1 LSLLTVE
8 RLNVVFTTHQGKV
21 KAVKNVSMTIP
32 HQETLALIGETGCG
46 KSVIAQ
52 SILRLLPSNAQIN
65 GRILF
70 QGRDLLLVDE
80 KTMASIRGK
89 EIAIIFQN
97 PSLALNPVYSIGWQV
112 GEPFRI
118 HQSANRNQSIQ
129 ESVRLLSYMK
139 LDKPESAVKMYPF
152 EFSGGMNQRALIASA
167 LALHPNLI
175 IADEP
180 TQGLDRT
187 LIKQIIEQ
195 LDRARKIHS
204 SSMLLITHDLTVARS
219 ISDWIMVM
227 YAGEIVEQ
235 VPTLDFFQSPMH
247 PYSQGLLQSLPE
259 NGFHPIP
266 GQSPS
271 MIENLSG
278 CQFHPRCQWAREQC
292 RWEKPGLL
300 PINGRM
306 VRCFLYD

>member
-1 LSLLTVE
+1 
-8 RLNVVFTTHQGKV
+8 
-21 KAVKNVSMTIP
+21 
-32 HQETLALIGETGCG
+32 
-46 KSVIAQ
+46 
-52 SILRLLPSNAQIN
+52 
-65 GRILF
+65 
-70 QGRDLLLVDE
+70 
-80 KTMASIRGK
+80 
-89 EIAIIFQN
+89 
-97 PSLALNPVYSIGWQV
+97 
-112 GEPFRI
+112 
-118 HQSANRNQSIQ
+118 
-129 ESVRLLSYMK
+129 
-139 LDKPESAVKMYPF
+139 
-152 EFSGGMNQRALIASA
+152 
-167 LALHPNLI
+167 
-175 IADEP
+175 
-180 TQGLDRT
+180 
-187 LIKQIIEQ
+187 
-195 LDRARKIHS
+195 
-204 SSMLLITHDLTVARS
+204 MLLITHDLTVARS

>member
-1 LSLLTVE
+1 MSIS
-8 RLNVVFTTHQGKV
+8 N
-21 KAVKNVSMTIP
+21 
-32 HQETLALIGETGCG
+32 QETLALIGETGCG
-46 KSVIAQ
+46 KSIVAQ
-52 SILRLLPSNAQIN
+52 SILRLLPTNAQIN

-97 PSLALNPVYSIGWQV
+97 PSLALNPVYTIGWQV

-118 HQSANRNQSIQ
+118 HQGAKRSQSIQ

-139 LDKPESAVKMYPF
+139 FDKPESAVKMYPF

-180 TQGLDRT
+180 TRGLDRKV
-187 LIKQIIEQ
+187 IQQIIEQ

-204 SSMLLITHDLTVARS
+204 SSMLIITHDLSVARS

-227 YAGEIVEQ
+227 YAGEIVERA
-235 VPTLDFFQSPMH
+235 PTRDFFQSPFH
-247 PYSQGLLQSLPE
+247 PYAQGLLGSLPE
-259 NGFHPIP
+259 NGFHPIS

-271 MIENLSG
+271 MIENLQG
-278 CQFHPRCQWAREQC
+278 CQFHPRCKWAKERC
-292 RWEKPGLL
+292 LSEKPELL
-300 PINGRM
+300 SVNRRLI
-306 VRCFLYD
+306 RCFLYD